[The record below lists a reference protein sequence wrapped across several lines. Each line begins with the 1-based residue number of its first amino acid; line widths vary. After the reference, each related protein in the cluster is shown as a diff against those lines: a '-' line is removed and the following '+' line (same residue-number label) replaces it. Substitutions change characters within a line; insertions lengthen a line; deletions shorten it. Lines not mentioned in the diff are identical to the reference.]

1 MPTLEELSIVINA
14 NTNALFKA
22 TTSIDKF
29 EKSTVKSTDKINK
42 AFKDN
47 TKVLGNVVKDIKKK
61 VSVER
66 VAKKST
72 TDVERA
78 QVRQSKALVG
88 AREKYLNLSS
98 AIKRSGME
106 QEKMDSLLQKTKST
120 IGAFTKS
127 MGAGSATTQKFTE
140 AQNKFT
146 RRMGESKRELTE
158 FNSELRK
165 SNMKK
170 AAKETKELQRRMEE
184 LTKSVQIALG
194 PLSGVASRI
203 TAFTALMKSGAAP
216 VAIFAGTIIGF
227 SFALIKSA
235 SAAAIFQMEVLRMD
249 AILKATG
256 RTAQITVEELAVVAD
271 RLGEATLTTES
282 AARRAISVLLSF
294 PTLPAKNMKEIL
306 GLAQDLSSVMK
317 LDLSSAAA
325 QLGRALEDP
334 VGGMSALRRAGVI
347 FSEQEKELIKDLVEL
362 NMAAEAQEI
371 ILNNLAGTL
380 GGAAKREA
388 EGLAGAW
395 DTLKER
401 MTDFLNIAGAVV
413 AEPLTDWL
421 KDINERMKSL
431 ANETDIAKRVG
442 ILFAETILLLR
453 GAFDLLKITLDGLN
467 IVSYVTGFTNL
478 LNVLGAIT
486 EEVVPTLKSEKKLRD
501 QIAVISAKEGTV
513 RQLILGIVFR
523 TNKLWKQ
530 QADLIA
536 KGSRTTFREKARLRG
551 IFNALNRVHQ
561 SKVSHERE
569 LFSLIRRRA
578 KFEAQLAK
586 RKEFTRPLKEAAA
599 SITAALKR
607 AIAEKT
613 PEEIRAEKAKKA
625 HKDRDL
631 AATAASVRLIK
642 NTQSL
647 NKFMATLG
655 ASSAKLD
662 EELAEIHQE
671 NTIKKIKNNA
681 DFQKSIAKT
690 EERARAEF
698 KKTQE
703 ESKRFLDR
711 MKKDRSD
718 TAAFLMNLAIRG
730 QKLIQKATKKDLD
743 DQQKSLVGRAQ
754 AREDDLAASVRVE
767 EERRKIVEDSHK
779 FMNKLDKEDE
789 GRERKVTRELMKI
802 WREHW
807 KQIEKDRGEAR
818 AIRLEGDKLV
828 LESRIAMAAKERALV
843 EQIADIQ
850 REANKTQKMF
860 VDSFVSGV
868 SSGFADMIVNG
879 ERAKDVIG
887 NLIKSM
893 AHLIVR
899 VQIYNA
905 LVSAFGLGGAGGGT
919 TGTGTYQPPNFA
931 NPGSGETAGLAHGGP
946 LSKNQ
951 PAIVGELG
959 PELFVPKSSGKII
972 PNNKLGGE
980 NKVNV
985 NIYNQNNSDVTI
997 RETPSG
1003 NGGVDI
1009 EVMISNIVAS
1019 NIRNNGIIA
1028 QGINESFGSRPRT
1041 TQR

>member
-1 MPTLEELSIVINA
+1 M
-14 NTNALFKA
+14 
-22 TTSIDKF
+22 
-29 EKSTVKSTDKINK
+29 
-42 AFKDN
+42 
-47 TKVLGNVVKDIKKK
+47 
-61 VSVER
+61 
-66 VAKKST
+66 
-72 TDVERA
+72 ERA

-294 PTLPAKNMKEIL
+294 PTLPAKNMKEVL

-671 NTIKKIKNNA
+671 NTIKRIKNNA
-681 DFQKSIAKT
+681 DFQKSLVET
-690 EERARAEF
+690 EEREREEF

-703 ESKRFLDR
+703 ESKKSLDR
-711 MKKDRSD
+711 MEKDRQS
-718 TAAFLMNLAIRG
+718 TAIFLMSLAIEG
-730 QKLIQKATKKDLD
+730 QKFIQKARKD
-743 DQQKSLVGRAQ
+743 DQTEQQKTALRESENEARRAATLTK
-754 AREDDLAASVRVE
+754 AREDFVNTQEKSRKFLDGE
-767 EERRKIVEDSHK
+767 EEKRRRA
-779 FMNKLDKEDE
+779 
-789 GRERKVTRELMKI
+789 REKQERESSRNLVKI
-802 WREHW
+802 WQEYW
-807 KQIEKDRGEAR
+807 TQIEKDRKEAWE
-818 AIRLEGDKLV
+818 IQIEGDKLV
-828 LESRIAMAAKERALV
+828 LETRIAMAAKERELV
-843 EQIADIQ
+843 EQLMEIQ
-850 REANKTQKMF
+850 KKAGKAQRMF
-860 VDSFVSGV
+860 VDSFASGLA
-868 SSGFADMIVNG
+868 SGFADMIVNG
-879 ERAKDVIG
+879 ERAKDV
-887 NLIKSM
+887 
-893 AHLIVR
+893 
-899 VQIYNA
+899 
-905 LVSAFGLGGAGGGT
+905 
-919 TGTGTYQPPNFA
+919 
-931 NPGSGETAGLAHGGP
+931 
-946 LSKNQ
+946 
-951 PAIVGELG
+951 
-959 PELFVPKSSGKII
+959 
-972 PNNKLGGE
+972 
-980 NKVNV
+980 
-985 NIYNQNNSDVTI
+985 
-997 RETPSG
+997 
-1003 NGGVDI
+1003 
-1009 EVMISNIVAS
+1009 
-1019 NIRNNGIIA
+1019 
-1028 QGINESFGSRPRT
+1028 
-1041 TQR
+1041 